1 MKQAIFII
9 FFTILTA
16 QIATGQGKVVPN
28 MPYST
33 LNASPGFI
41 TINEVT
47 YGLGLSGVSFPYS
60 QHFFGLTTVNGYQV
74 NKNFIFAG
82 GTGFYI
88 YESGLLIPLFLD
100 FRYCFHVNTFTPYLF
115 ADGGLLINPSL
126 IDNTKLFINPGIGAR
141 YTLSR
146 KLAVNIG
153 AGIHSQVDGTV
164 RESFVNLKLGAVY
177 KF

>member
-60 QHFFGLTTVNGYQV
+60 KHFLG
-74 NKNFIFAG
+74 
-82 GTGFYI
+82 
-88 YESGLLIPLFLD
+88 
-100 FRYCFHVNTFTPYLF
+100 
-115 ADGGLLINPSL
+115 
-126 IDNTKLFINPGIGAR
+126 
-141 YTLSR
+141 
-146 KLAVNIG
+146 
-153 AGIHSQVDGTV
+153 
-164 RESFVNLKLGAVY
+164 LKL
-177 KF
+177 